1 MIDDTVLVR
10 YLDGELDAQTTT
22 AVAEQLRRDPALQR
36 QLAELRAVE
45 AAYRT
50 VFDEDHDLPYK
61 PRMALLERLRR
72 EPPASH
78 FDLVSRTDLET
89 LAEVRSPNAPI
100 FSLYLD
106 LRPEIRK
113 DQPPQACFKDMLRQ
127 AKQQLRPD
135 QGSHAY
141 REYWREETAY
151 LHDWLDQER
160 PLEGRGLAVLS
171 CQAIGLWRVFR
182 LPVPVRDQLVAADR
196 PYLRQLATLLDEFE
210 SYLVVLIDSGTARL
224 IEVRLGTAEEL
235 ADVQGNV
242 PPATGNVAE
251 KTGHKHDT
259 YLRRHARHVAERAEE
274 LWRER
279 GVNWLVIGGTEEALG
294 ELRGQLPK
302 SVRERLAGELRL
314 SPEVELGR
322 ILDRVLALERD
333 QERRVEAQRVEDLI
347 TATYKSGMGVF
358 GLEETLLT
366 VVEERVRLLV
376 VEEEFTHAGWEC
388 PSCGFIAAAKQERCL
403 LCGMTLNPQL
413 DVVEVALERVLDQG
427 GEIEVLRSPESR
439 QRLAK
444 YGRIG
449 ALLRYAYTSPPAEQ
463 NEHAA
468 GGDSA

>member
-1 MIDDTVLVR
+1 MIDDTVLLR
-10 YLDGELDAQTTT
+10 YLDGELDEQA
-22 AVAEQLRRDPALQR
+22 AAAIADQLRRDPALQR
-36 QLAELRAVE
+36 RAAELRAVE

-61 PRMALLERLRR
+61 RRLGLLERLRR
-72 EPPASH
+72 EPAASRY
-78 FDLVSRTDLET
+78 DLISRADLEA
-89 LAEVRSPNAPI
+89 LALVRSAAAPV

-106 LRPEIRK
+106 LRPERREAE
-113 DQPPQACFKDMLRQ
+113 PPPTRFKNLLRQ
-127 AKQQLRPD
+127 AEQQVRPHERSRTYRKHWEEEAELLR
-135 QGSHAY
+135 A
-141 REYWREETAY
+141 
-151 LHDWLDQER
+151 WLDEK
-160 PLEGRGLAVLS
+160 PIEGRGLAVLS
-171 CQAIGLWRVFR
+171 CQPIDLWRAFR
-182 LPVPVRDQLVAADR
+182 LPVPVRDQLVVADG
-196 PYLRQLATLLDEFE
+196 PYLRPLATLLDEFE

-235 ADVQGNV
+235 ADVQGYV

-259 YLRRHARHVAERAEE
+259 FLRRHARHVAERAEE

-302 SVRERLAGELRL
+302 PMRERLAGELHI
-314 SPEVELGR
+314 SPEAELGQ
-322 ILDRVLALERD
+322 ILDRVLVLESE

-347 TATYKSGMGVF
+347 TATYKGGMGVF

-388 PSCGFIAAAKQERCL
+388 PNCGFIAAAKQEICP
-403 LCGMTLNPQL
+403 LCGTTLNPQL
-413 DVVEVALERVLDQG
+413 DVVELALERVLDQG

-439 QRLAK
+439 QNLAK

-449 ALLRYAYTSPPAEQ
+449 ALLRYAYTVPPKAEG
-463 NEHAA
+463 E
-468 GGDSA
+468 